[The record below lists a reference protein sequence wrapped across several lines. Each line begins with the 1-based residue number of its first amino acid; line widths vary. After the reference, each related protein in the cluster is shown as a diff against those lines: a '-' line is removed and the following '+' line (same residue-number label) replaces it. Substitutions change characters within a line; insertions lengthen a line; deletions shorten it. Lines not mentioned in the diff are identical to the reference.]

1 MKKTISRQL
10 ILLLCLVI
18 AGLFLGVGVN
28 FFSNQNFYQK
38 IEIEKKQ
45 QLDEQLQTLVEQ
57 FQGISGKGNL
67 EDSAEKFLYPLVE
80 KNHDFSIG
88 FMDKNLEIE
97 IAVRWN
103 DELETPELYK
113 PETSFPNEFKKD
125 FDEKKLPQVMRER
138 NKIKSA
144 RPIFDGENIEG
155 IIWIE
160 DSIISDVR
168 TFAMIKIFTGI
179 AVLFSVLAGVLGA
192 FYIIRKLMRDVNKIN
207 DGVEIMKDDL
217 SCRIDISSGELG
229 QVADG
234 INRMA
239 EKLEEQKILE
249 ERLHQSDKMA
259 AIGQFVSGIA
269 HELRNPLGIMKGSL
283 QLMEREGSFNDEDT
297 KFIRI
302 INEQIERQNLVIE
315 ELLKFAKPSEPNFE
329 MLDIDSVLDS
339 IMSFAG
345 AYLREAD
352 IKLYRMRSSQA
363 IIVNGDR
370 EKLKQV
376 FLNLILNAVQ
386 AMPEGGRLSIE
397 IDEGK
402 ENFVEVHF
410 RDSGNG
416 ISESD
421 LADIFN
427 PYYTTKD
434 EGTGLGL
441 SISYQLVQLHG
452 GSIKAENMDAGG
464 AEFTVELPL
473 AKA

>member
-1 MKKTISRQL
+1 VKKTISRQL

>member
-1 MKKTISRQL
+1 
-10 ILLLCLVI
+10 
-18 AGLFLGVGVN
+18 
-28 FFSNQNFYQK
+28 
-38 IEIEKKQ
+38 
-45 QLDEQLQTLVEQ
+45 
-57 FQGISGKGNL
+57 
-67 EDSAEKFLYPLVE
+67 
-80 KNHDFSIG
+80 
-88 FMDKNLEIE
+88 
-97 IAVRWN
+97 
-103 DELETPELYK
+103 
-113 PETSFPNEFKKD
+113 
-125 FDEKKLPQVMRER
+125 
-138 NKIKSA
+138 
-144 RPIFDGENIEG
+144 
-155 IIWIE
+155 
-160 DSIISDVR
+160 
-168 TFAMIKIFTGI
+168 
-179 AVLFSVLAGVLGA
+179 
-192 FYIIRKLMRDVNKIN
+192 
-207 DGVEIMKDDL
+207 
-217 SCRIDISSGELG
+217 
-229 QVADG
+229 
-234 INRMA
+234 
-239 EKLEEQKILE
+239 
-249 ERLHQSDKMA
+249 
-259 AIGQFVSGIA
+259 
-269 HELRNPLGIMKGSL
+269 
-283 QLMEREGSFNDEDT
+283 
-297 KFIRI
+297 
-302 INEQIERQNLVIE
+302 
-315 ELLKFAKPSEPNFE
+315 

>member
-1 MKKTISRQL
+1 M
-10 ILLLCLVI
+10 
-18 AGLFLGVGVN
+18 
-28 FFSNQNFYQK
+28 
-38 IEIEKKQ
+38 
-45 QLDEQLQTLVEQ
+45 
-57 FQGISGKGNL
+57 
-67 EDSAEKFLYPLVE
+67 
-80 KNHDFSIG
+80 
-88 FMDKNLEIE
+88 
-97 IAVRWN
+97 
-103 DELETPELYK
+103 ETPELYK

>member
-1 MKKTISRQL
+1 VKKTISRQL

-28 FFSNQNFYQK
+28 FFSNQNFYKK

-45 QLDEQLQTLVEQ
+45 QLDEQLQVLVEQ
-57 FQGISGKGNL
+57 FQGVAGKGNL
-67 EDSAEKFLYPLVE
+67 EDPAEKFLYPLVE
-80 KNHDFSIG
+80 NNHDFSIG
-88 FMDKNLEIE
+88 FIDKNLEID

-103 DELETPELYK
+103 EELETPELYTPEK
-113 PETSFPNEFKKD
+113 PFPNEFNKD

-144 RPIFDGENIEG
+144 RPLLDDENIEG

-168 TFAMIKIFTGI
+168 TFAMVRIFTGI

-239 EKLEEQKILE
+239 EKLEEQKLLE

-283 QLMEREGSFNDEDT
+283 QLMQREGSFSEEDT

-315 ELLKFAKPSEPNFE
+315 ELLKFAKPSQPNFE

-345 AYLREAD
+345 AYLRESD
-352 IKLYRMRSSQA
+352 IKLYRLRSSEP

-370 EKLKQV
+370 EKLKQI

-386 AMPEGGRLSIE
+386 AMPEGGRLTID
-397 IDEGK
+397 IDESK
-402 ENFVEVHF
+402 ENSVEIHF

-416 ISESD
+416 ISEAD

-452 GSIKAENMDAGG
+452 GTIKAENIDEGG
-464 AEFTVELPL
+464 AEFTVALPL